1 MGTRQT
7 RAKDS
12 KGGVLTVK
20 ESDVGGTV
28 PTELGINPV
37 SVTVMAA
44 TRTTTMGVEDD
55 NDDDDDDGEDVR
67 RSQWWVGEKRTSPAA
82 SLTRLRKPNTRTH
95 SCPGY
100 T

>member
-1 MGTRQT
+1 M
-7 RAKDS
+7 
-12 KGGVLTVK
+12 K

-82 SLTRLRKPNTRTH
+82 RLTRLWGAKHTHTQLSGIYLKRKLCVH
-95 SCPGY
+95 FSG
-100 T
+100 